1 MISENEK
8 FQRKPLK
15 YEPGFDVPFE
25 FVYCAMSLEKE
36 LSRKNLIY
44 AITMLETMCTHTLFL
59 QAMNENKKLHQFKA
73 YDTLDPYFIK
83 EYLGTYPEKVSVN
96 ELEDAAEKLKELFFS
111 VIGKSSFTMDN
122 SLQHLLKN
130 SIV

>member
-1 MISENEK
+1 
-8 FQRKPLK
+8 
-15 YEPGFDVPFE
+15 
-25 FVYCAMSLEKE
+25 
-36 LSRKNLIY
+36 
-44 AITMLETMCTHTLFL
+44 MLETMCTHTLFL